1 MLLSEESIKYNMQAR
16 VDKLREINDRI
27 SDKKKEIYEK
37 REKNNKEILS
47 RSFTKH
53 VEHQE
58 IAVF

>member
-16 VDKLREINDRI
+16 VDKLREIHDRI

-37 REKNNKEILS
+37 REKNNKEIIS

>member
-37 REKNNKEILS
+37 R
-47 RSFTKH
+47 
-53 VEHQE
+53 
-58 IAVF
+58 

>member
-16 VDKLREINDRI
+16 VDKLREIHDRI